1 MMKQHHQLFTV
12 KESGLILDPMYPFV
26 GASPDGV
33 VTCICCGTRVLEIK
47 YPYSC
52 INKGLKEVNEVK
64 SCFFLCNRSW
74 KFGTVGQPPVF
85 LSYPVT
91 NEAV

>member
-1 MMKQHHQLFTV
+1 MKQHHQSFTV